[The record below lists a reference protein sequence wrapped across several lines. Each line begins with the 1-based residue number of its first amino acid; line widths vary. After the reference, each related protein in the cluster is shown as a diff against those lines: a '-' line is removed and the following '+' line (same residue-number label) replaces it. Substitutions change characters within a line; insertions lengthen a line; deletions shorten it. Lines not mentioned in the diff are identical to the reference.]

1 MDALCIISKCPLRP
15 SETLQ
20 RNLSVTA
27 NDEVTLRCESRGGN
41 PPADLKWFIGDVE
54 IPNQDGTIFQ
64 KNERQTDNPRKWNAV
79 SVLQHGFKKATPKF
93 FELDNL
99 QEF

>member
-1 MDALCIISKCPLRP
+1 M
-15 SETLQ
+15 
-20 RNLSVTA
+20 SVTA

-54 IPNQDGTIFQ
+54 IPNQDGITFQ

-79 SVLQHGFKKATPKF
+79 SVLQHGFKKATSKMF
-93 FELDNL
+93 KLDII
-99 QEF
+99 QEFLK